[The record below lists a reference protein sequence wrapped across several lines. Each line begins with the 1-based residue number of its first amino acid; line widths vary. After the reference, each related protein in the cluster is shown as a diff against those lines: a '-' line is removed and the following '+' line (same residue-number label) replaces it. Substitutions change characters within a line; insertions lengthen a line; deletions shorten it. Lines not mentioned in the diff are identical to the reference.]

1 MLTNQ
6 TSASYPWPP
15 QTAPAPPARRRGR
28 RLHAKDAPTRR
39 SALQRLKGPTQV
51 RAPLKSRTPKPR
63 VKTELFL
70 PPALVGPW
78 TDVAEIAKR
87 LANVRHK
94 ILVLS
99 GKGGVGKST
108 FSCQLARAL
117 AHDPDKEV
125 HAATRARCTT
135 SAALGAHC
143 ARPVLEMPCT
153 HQVGLMDIDICGP
166 SVPTIMGV
174 AGEMVHQSASGL
186 SPVYAEDNLAVV
198 SVGFLL
204 PDPDE
209 AVIWRGPK
217 KNGASTPRFA
227 PYRCT
232 VIKIRPLPLA
242 LVICVQALSSNS

>member
-1 MLTNQ
+1 
-6 TSASYPWPP
+6 
-15 QTAPAPPARRRGR
+15 
-28 RLHAKDAPTRR
+28 
-39 SALQRLKGPTQV
+39 
-51 RAPLKSRTPKPR
+51 
-63 VKTELFL
+63 
-70 PPALVGPW
+70 
-78 TDVAEIAKR
+78 VAEIAKR
-87 LANVRHK
+87 LVNVRHK

-135 SAALGAHC
+135 SVALGAHC
-143 ARPVLEMPCT
+143 ARPVLETTCT

-217 KNGASTPRFA
+217 KNGASTLRFA
-227 PYRCT
+227 QYQVHRD
-232 VIKIRPLPLA
+232 
-242 LVICVQALSSNS
+242 